1 MRLPRDKVVPNMAE
15 DGIFKNGWAQ
25 KGSMHRMR
33 FQRTGVFHGEEG
45 RCFRKLATFRGRELF
60 VERRW
65 DRVRGKFAREAPA
78 RREYVDMPLKVEK
91 YDPLTQERLRE
102 LHHATNEVFRT
113 EHATKIDAY
122 NVRLREI
129 AKRIRN
135 IIEMDYAAGLGTRLF
150 VTGFFGLPTVAMGA
164 TTLRIWSYSF
174 SPNRIWDEASFIKDM
189 AMAGGAL
196 AASGM
201 TLFFTALTA
210 VSLVSVFD
218 WVRNCGSYRA
228 YARTARERNVATRQ
242 AIGASVS
249 KVTELEATS
258 A

>member
-1 MRLPRDKVVPNMAE
+1 LGAE
-15 DGIFKNGWAQ
+15 RQHASHAVSKN
-25 KGSMHRMR
+25 R
-33 FQRTGVFHGEEG
+33 
-45 RCFRKLATFRGRELF
+45 
-60 VERRW
+60 
-65 DRVRGKFAREAPA
+65 PA
-78 RREYVDMPLKVEK
+78 RL
-91 YDPLTQERLRE
+91 
-102 LHHATNEVFRT
+102 
-113 EHATKIDAY
+113 
-122 NVRLREI
+122 
-129 AKRIRN
+129 
-135 IIEMDYAAGLGTRLF
+135 
-150 VTGFFGLPTVAMGA
+150 
-164 TTLRIWSYSF
+164 
-174 SPNRIWDEASFIKDM
+174 WDGASFIKDI
-189 AMAGGAL
+189 AVTSGAV